1 LISTGL
7 HQNIFS
13 EELELSFEFNMPE
26 QSNGSYEI
34 LENSNKFRNLENY
47 QWDEK
52 DESFIE
58 NENIFFYEIATKVLN
73 TEKFGLNTLS
83 YDLVKTEEMKKNIYK
98 HTIKI

>member
-1 LISTGL
+1 
-7 HQNIFS
+7 
-13 EELELSFEFNMPE
+13 MPE

-47 QWDEK
+47 QWDKK
-52 DESFIE
+52 DESFTE

-83 YDLVKTEEMKKNIYK
+83 YDLVKTEEIKKNIYK

>member
-1 LISTGL
+1 
-7 HQNIFS
+7 
-13 EELELSFEFNMPE
+13 MPE

-83 YDLVKTEEMKKNIYK
+83 YDLIKTEEMKKNIYK